1 MAESKRLL
9 VVATAGAGGDLQPLI
24 ATALALR
31 ERGWDATFVGDR
43 SVQETLAPLGLT
55 TVPLASGLDLGP
67 RLIAAVREAIAA
79 GDDERGA
86 EIVATRLAEWAA
98 EVAVPVGALIRP
110 RYPSVVVTSLFG
122 VEAVALARPR
132 CPWVVI
138 NSTFYLGPDSPR
150 PLALDVSP
158 RALPLLARYA
168 GLLGA
173 PDLVLHAT
181 DGAFDFGFTGLPARH
196 HYVGPLG
203 IWEPA
208 LPVPDELDQP
218 GPPWVLVSLSSQAQD
233 DLPLAEAALAALG
246 ELPVRAVVTLGP
258 GHEVAGLEAPP
269 NVRLTQQVSHR
280 AVLEHG
286 RLLVSHAGHG
296 AVLKALWVG
305 RPMVLVP
312 WGRDQPGVAAR
323 AEALGVA
330 RVVPRA
336 SLSDTVLA
344 TAIRAT
350 LADHTMAEV
359 AASHAAR
366 LRQTDPP
373 DLAASLITKLV

>member
-1 MAESKRLL
+1 MATQRLL

-31 ERGWDATFVGDR
+31 ERGWEASFVGDR
-43 SVQETLAPLGLT
+43 SVQETLAPLGLA
-55 TVPLASGLDLGP
+55 TVPLAPGLDLGP
-67 RLIAAVREAIAA
+67 RLVSAVREAIAA
-79 GDDERGA
+79 GDGEQGA
-86 EIVATRLAEWAA
+86 EIVAARLAAWAA
-98 EVAVPVGALIRP
+98 EVAVPVGALIRQRRP
-110 RYPSVVVTSLFG
+110 TVVVTSLFG
-122 VEAVALARPR
+122 VEAIALARPR
-132 CPWVVI
+132 RPWVVI
-138 NSTFYLGPDSPR
+138 NSTFYLGPDPPR

-168 GLLGA
+168 SLLGA

-181 DGAFDFGFTGLPARH
+181 DPVFDFGFTGLPARH

-208 LPVPDELDQP
+208 LPVPDDLEPP

-233 DLPLAEAALAALG
+233 DLPLAEAALAALRD
-246 ELPVRAVVTLGP
+246 LPMRAVVTLGP
-258 GHEVAGLEAPP
+258 GHEVAGLGTPP

-280 AVLEHG
+280 AVLERG

-330 RVVPRA
+330 RVVPRE
-336 SLSDTVLA
+336 SLSAPALA

-350 LADHTMAEV
+350 LADPAMAE
-359 AASHAAR
+359 AAAR
-366 LRQTDPP
+366 HAERLQQTDPP
-373 DLAASLITKLV
+373 ALAASLIAGLV